1 MLKLRDILKFIGN
14 ALKVDYIVEEGVS
27 AGWTYR
33 KWNSGIVE
41 LWTRRQRQLTH
52 YSKDS
57 LFYYYVDYIDLPFEL
72 MDLPQKVYVVQVGSG
87 ISMPCSGGLNDT
99 KARVFY
105 HTVSN
110 VGGTSWITIQ
120 MTVTGRWK

>member
-1 MLKLRDILKFIGN
+1 MLKLRDIFKFVGN
-14 ALKVDYIVEEGVS
+14 ALKVDYIVEESVS

-57 LFYYYVDYIDLPFEL
+57 MFYYYVDYIDLPFEL

-87 ISMPCSGGLNDT
+87 TSMPCSGGLNDT
-99 KARVFY
+99 KSRVFY
-105 HTVSN
+105 HTASN